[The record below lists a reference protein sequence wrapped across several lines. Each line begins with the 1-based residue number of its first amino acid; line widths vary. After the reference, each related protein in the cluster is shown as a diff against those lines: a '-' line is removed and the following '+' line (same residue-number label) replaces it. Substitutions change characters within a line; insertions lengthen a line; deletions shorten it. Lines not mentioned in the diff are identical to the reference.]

1 MNSFYLL
8 LIFIAGLFH
17 ATANRAFGV
26 PAETIN
32 SKHHLSSLQSP
43 LVPSPIMVDE
53 TKWLLNALEKAHY
66 KKLSIDDL
74 DKKLFLENYLKNLDK
89 QKLFFTRPELEV
101 FTSRY
106 EPTLLTY
113 LKQGNLFPAFEI
125 YDSYRKNALS
135 RLTHSINLLSQN
147 SYLDN
152 NESYLLFM

>member
-1 MNSFYLL
+1 MNFICLF
-8 LIFIAGLFH
+8 LIFIVGSFY
-17 ATANRAFGV
+17 ATANKASGV
-26 PAETIN
+26 PVKTIN
-32 SKHHLSSLQSP
+32 SSHNHSSQQSP
-43 LVPSPIMVDE
+43 LVPRPIMVDE

-89 QKLFFTRPELEV
+89 QKLFFTRPELEE
-101 FTSRY
+101 FISRY

-135 RLTHSINLLSQN
+135 RLSHSIGLLSRKF
-147 SYLDN
+147 
-152 NESYLLFM
+152 LFG